1 VVGGAVSEREGV
13 SMAARGQE
21 REGRKEG
28 KGLGGRQLKCVGCDE
43 DRVQP
48 QHIADIQ
55 KCE

>member
-1 VVGGAVSEREGV
+1 MGGAVSEREGV